1 MCDFPGAP
9 TGRINKCPKK
19 EKASPNGR
27 ELSFGDQV
35 AGRRK
40 EMQLYSAIHADGIGA
55 KHFSPRK
62 CASERVHAA
71 GCKVHRNASISVRVS
86 ASCNTQK
93 PPGNGRGAFLI
104 MSFAY
109 RQTSA
114 ATAAV
119 ITAATATV
127 VATAA
132 AIAAAAETITTAAE
146 EDDDQN
152 DDPQIKA
159 SDRGGLI
166 LRQLRESV
174 GRLAGERVDYK
185 TLPSAGI

>member
-1 MCDFPGAP
+1 
-9 TGRINKCPKK
+9 
-19 EKASPNGR
+19 
-27 ELSFGDQV
+27 
-35 AGRRK
+35 
-40 EMQLYSAIHADGIGA
+40 
-55 KHFSPRK
+55 
-62 CASERVHAA
+62 
-71 GCKVHRNASISVRVS
+71 
-86 ASCNTQK
+86 
-93 PPGNGRGAFLI
+93 